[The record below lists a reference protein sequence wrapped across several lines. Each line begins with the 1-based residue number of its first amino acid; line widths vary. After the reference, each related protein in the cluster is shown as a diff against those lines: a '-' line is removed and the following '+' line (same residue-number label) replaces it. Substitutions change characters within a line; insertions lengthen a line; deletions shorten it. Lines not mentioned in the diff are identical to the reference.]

1 VQHPLP
7 WILAGGLDADNV
19 AEAMAITGADFVDVS
34 SGVESARGV
43 KDSARI
49 AAFCAAA
56 LGQ

>member
-1 VQHPLP
+1 
-7 WILAGGLDADNV
+7 
-19 AEAMAITGADFVDVS
+19 MAITGADFVDVS